1 MNRVVW
7 MLRRWRH
14 SCGWLGAAGLALAM
28 GCVVAVA
35 THIRPERTAQ
45 TAALQQETQHVARLA
60 HELATRVKP
69 ARQHTLPDA
78 STYTEFLRAHAA
90 LATARSIALTEID
103 YTSRAEAGQ
112 RLLRHTMR
120 YTVEGRYP
128 ELRDY
133 LATLEE
139 IAGVRVES
147 ISFMRQSD
155 ASRTV
160 NALVQLSYLVETGP

>member
-1 MNRVVW
+1 MNRFVW

-14 SCGWLGAAGLALAM
+14 TLGWLGVAGIALAM
-28 GCVVAVA
+28 GSVVAVVA
-35 THIRPERTAQ
+35 HIRPERVAQ
-45 TAALQQETQHVARLA
+45 TAALQQETGQVATLKR
-60 HELATRVKP
+60 ELAARAMP
-69 ARQHTLPDA
+69 ARQHSLPDA

-90 LATARSIALTEID
+90 LATARSIVLTEID

-120 YTVEGRYP
+120 YTIEGRYP

-139 IAGVRVES
+139 IAGVRIES

-160 NALVQLSYLVETGP
+160 NALVQISYLVETGP